1 MKNDNNN
8 KFDGTTEIDEAY
20 IGGSETNKYA
30 DKKNKIPILND
41 KQRASRIAVKQS
53 VFDKI
58 LVKIANKNK
67 CLLVFNF
74 VVR

>member
-1 MKNDNNN
+1 MARFIKKMENINY
-8 KFDGTTEIDEAY
+8 K
-20 IGGSETNKYA
+20 SVLK
-30 DKKNKIPILND
+30 DKEKMNKIE
-41 KQRASRIAVKQS
+41 VKQS
-53 VFDKI
+53 DFDKI